1 MTIDLSKLKSIL
13 NELRVNSDEVTA
25 SALMSRD
32 GLMLA
37 ADIAN
42 AQAEDRLAAMSAAVL
57 SLGERMS
64 TELLDGSTER
74 VMIKSKA
81 GYIVVTQVAEQLL
94 LTVMARADAKLG
106 MVFHHIGKVGG
117 RFADELS

>member
-1 MTIDLSKLKSIL
+1 MTIDLAKLKSL
-13 NELRVNSDEVTA
+13 LDELRADSDEVNA
-25 SALMSRD
+25 SALVSRD

-42 AQAEDRLAAMSAAVL
+42 PQAEDRLAAMSAAVL
-57 SLGERMS
+57 SLGGRMS

-74 VMIKSKA
+74 VMIKSKG

-106 MVFHHIGKVGG
+106 MVFHHIEKLGG
-117 RFADELS
+117 RLADELS